1 MKGKPMKKHLSILL
15 VCLSTCLFSA
25 SQVFG
30 DTLVMLN
37 NSTVSGTVI
46 QTNGDDMLLLM
57 DYAAF
62 NFSRANIKKIKT
74 EPTKAVELSSTNR
87 LSDFKHLVLF
97 LSQQTWATN
106 LSPIPATVID
116 KGILRNVPYSS
127 FRCGQDYEVNVYGDL
142 DHPAG
147 IEIGVYRKLLEDGSA
162 KSNCVKFISNL
173 LSQSADKEIVQ
184 GLGLK
189 KDLKTR
195 DELTFEVTPPT
206 DEDAYNGWWVSI
218 YSEQKLNLA
227 RASGAELKQISVA
240 KTDAAKSADQ
250 SKNPSSWSADELKLA
265 RPSPPTLITFTY
277 KSGTVVSNAEVVHVN
292 DGVSLIWREDNGVGG
307 GLVRLEELPEKLQV
321 QFGYDPAK
329 TAAADALAAQ
339 KQAQWQQAQALA
351 AQSAQTAQE
360 SQAAPAPDYNN
371 SDYSSGGDRV
381 YVHGYYRANG
391 TYVNAY
397 TRSYPRR

>member
-1 MKGKPMKKHLSILL
+1 MKKHLSILI

-25 SQVFG
+25 PQAFG
-30 DTLVMLN
+30 DTLVISDG
-37 NSTVSGTVI
+37 STISGTII
-46 QTNGDDMLLLM
+46 QTNDDSVLLLT
-57 DYAAF
+57 DYAAY
-62 NFSRANIKKIKT
+62 NFSRAIFKKVKT
-74 EPTKAVELSSTNR
+74 EPTKAVEFNSTNR
-87 LSDFKHLVLF
+87 LPDFKHLVLF
-97 LSQQTWATN
+97 LSKQPWATN

-127 FRCGQDYEVNVYGDL
+127 FRCGEDYEVNIYGDL

-147 IEIGVYRKLLEDGSA
+147 IEIGVYRKLLENGSA
-162 KSNCVKFISNL
+162 KSNSVKFISNL

-184 GLGLK
+184 GLDLK

-195 DELTFEVTPPT
+195 DGLTFEITPPT
-206 DEDAYNGWWVSI
+206 DEDAYNGWWVSV

-227 RASGAELKQISVA
+227 RASDAELKQISI
-240 KTDAAKSADQ
+240 AKSDATKEAGQ
-250 SKNPSSWSADELKLA
+250 SENLSSWSADELKLA
-265 RPSPPTLITFTY
+265 RPSQPPTITFTY

-292 DGVSLIWREDNGVGG
+292 DGVSLIWRKNNGTSG
-307 GLVRLEELPEKLQV
+307 GLVRLEELPEELRV

-329 TAAADALAAQ
+329 TAAADALEAQ

-351 AQSAQTAQE
+351 AQSAQ
-360 SQAAPAPDYNN
+360 AAPAPDY
-371 SDYSSGGDRV
+371 SSPTYSGYPSGGGSV
-381 YVHGYYRANG
+381 YVHGYYRSNG